1 MVYVGNMLEG
11 NYLYKI
17 IPVKTVRKL
26 VHFGNLDISI
36 GRHPM
41 YTLLW
46 SKYNDNKLGVL
57 IGYLHLKTLE

>member
-1 MVYVGNMLEG
+1 MFYTVLAIMVYVGNMLEG

-26 VHFGNLDISI
+26 VHFGILDISI

-46 SKYNDNKLGVL
+46 SKIMITN
-57 IGYLHLKTLE
+57 